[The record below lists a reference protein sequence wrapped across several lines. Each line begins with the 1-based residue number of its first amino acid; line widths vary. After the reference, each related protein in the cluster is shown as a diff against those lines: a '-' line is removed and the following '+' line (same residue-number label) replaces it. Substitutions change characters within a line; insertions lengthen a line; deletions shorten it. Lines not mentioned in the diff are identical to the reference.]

1 MSSPKYRVASHNAL
15 HFEGDNRLKTEIEQ
29 IEAIKKDCIGEAAAE
44 QGSRF
49 SALARDVATMSGGTA
64 MAALFNTLLVFLI
77 PRLVSVEDFGYWR
90 LFLLYAGYAG
100 FLHLGFAEGA
110 LLRWAGRPLQEFR
123 HEVVTSIKFMF
134 WQQLALVVPSCVI
147 VALLVPSPLRLII
160 IAVLVFAL
168 IMNLAALLQCGLQG
182 ARQFKPVALA
192 TAAPS
197 GVFVLI
203 AFLWHLR
210 AVPSFRG
217 LIVLYCAS
225 WAGVLIYLWTRV
237 RPQQGAYSLVP
248 AWPLGKA
255 CILLGWPIVLANGG
269 LGLVQSAD
277 RIVVSS
283 ALPIRDFAQY
293 SLASSMMFVPV
304 TAISAVYRVFFSH
317 VAAVEREGRARIYAH
332 ASKFLL
338 LVWSLLLPYFFVLEV
353 FVRRFLPKYLTALP
367 VAEILLLG
375 VIFLAGIQILHMS
388 FASLYGRQRQFLS
401 LTVGALLVSVS
412 VALVLTIW
420 LRSLTAVALGQVAAL
435 AGWWL
440 LNEWNLRETSGQ
452 RWKNWLQ
459 VLSVVGWSAVS
470 YGVALWSKPGMS
482 WRIPIYYLLV
492 LPVLLVSCRHEFRFG
507 WKLIQGTAVG
517 L

>member
-1 MSSPKYRVASHNAL
+1 LAPYNAL
-15 HFEGDNRLKTEIEQ
+15 PFDCEYLLKPEIEQ
-29 IEAIKKDCIGEAAAE
+29 IEAIETAAVGDAAPE
-44 QGSRF
+44 RGSRF
-49 SALARDVATMSGGTA
+49 SALARDVATVSGGTA
-64 MAALFNTLLVFLI
+64 LASVFNTLLVFLI

-110 LLRWAGRPLQEFR
+110 LLRWAGRPLEEFR
-123 HEVVTSIKFMF
+123 HEVATSIKFMF
-134 WQQLALVVPSCVI
+134 WQHLVLVAPACLI
-147 VALLVPSPLRLII
+147 VALLVPSPMGLILI
-160 IAVLVFAL
+160 GVLVFAL

-182 ARQFKPVALA
+182 ARLFKPVALA
-192 TAAPS
+192 TVAPA

-225 WAGVLIYLWTRV
+225 WACVLIYLWTRV
-237 RPQQGAYSLVP
+237 RPVRRAPSSES
-248 AWPLGKA
+248 AWSLGKA

-293 SLASSMMFVPV
+293 SLASSMMFVPI
-304 TAISAVYRVFFSH
+304 TAIAAVYRVFFSH
-317 VAAVEREGRARIYAH
+317 VAAVEHEDRARVYGH

-338 LVWSLLLPYFFVLEV
+338 LAWSLLLPYFFVLEV
-353 FVRRFLPKYLTALP
+353 FVRRFLPKYLAALP
-367 VAEILLLG
+367 VAGVLLLG

-388 FASLYGRQRQFLS
+388 FAYLYERQRQFLS
-401 LTVGALLVSVS
+401 LTVGALLVSFS
-412 VALVLTIW
+412 VALVMTIW
-420 LRSLTAVALGQVAAL
+420 LRSLVAVALGQVAAL
-435 AGWWL
+435 ALWWL

-470 YGVALWSKPGMS
+470 YGLALWFTPYLGL
-482 WRIPIYYLLV
+482 RIPIYYALV
-492 LPVLLVSCRHEFRFG
+492 TTVLWFSCREEFHLG
-507 WKLIQGTAVG
+507 WRLIHATAVS
-517 L
+517 LW